1 MLRLVAV
8 QAAPEL
14 DSPYPDQHTVCQ
26 VQLQRTRGSKPFY
39 GGPANRQHVPNFNYN
54 VSHEGDY
61 VVLAAEGRCLCGV
74 DVAAPQQLRR
84 RGSSRSLQDCIALLR
99 DQLAPGEWDLL
110 QSLQGDESAVE
121 SAFQSMWS
129 CKEAFIKAR
138 GDGVGFAPLSR
149 IEAQLTHPAAA
160 TQPGQQQQQQQQP
173 VQAVRLLVDGQPQPQ
188 WRAFLQQLP
197 GRHWVCVVRGPP
209 AAAVDAI
216 GEFKATFQEP
226 HLSDEQLQVHLDAHS
241 PAFDML
247 TVEDLLPDAA
257 LDSYCC
263 G

>member
-26 VQLQRTRGSKPFY
+26 
-39 GGPANRQHVPNFNYN
+39 
-54 VSHEGDY
+54 GDY

>member
-26 VQLQRTRGSKPFY
+26 
-39 GGPANRQHVPNFNYN
+39 
-54 VSHEGDY
+54 GDY

-160 TQPGQQQQQQQQP
+160 TQPGQQQQQQQQQP